1 MAAQGRATN
10 IGRLS
15 DGHSIIAIC
24 HRRPVPEP
32 LYIHLSAFQ
41 NRLMS
46 QPRLTPR
53 IDFTQSCT
61 GCVQAPPQVH
71 DTHFECLPTAC
82 GCDKKTVATTTALLR
97 SGFSCIPFHADLQID
112 GIPGATSRHRVSPES
127 NSTQLGNNVTKDELR
142 AELERQ
148 EQRYKDVYGGEVTTY
163 AAQPEP
169 ERKPW
174 RKRASLLDQA
184 FAQEIQKIEQD
195 LKAEEP

>member
-1 MAAQGRATN
+1 MLRQLFFSGIVAARNKEMFCPSWHRA
-10 IGRLS
+10 
-15 DGHSIIAIC
+15 
-24 HRRPVPEP
+24 
-32 LYIHLSAFQ
+32 
-41 NRLMS
+41 
-46 QPRLTPR
+46 
-53 IDFTQSCT
+53 
-61 GCVQAPPQVH
+61 
-71 DTHFECLPTAC
+71 
-82 GCDKKTVATTTALLR
+82 
-97 SGFSCIPFHADLQID
+97 
-112 GIPGATSRHRVSPES
+112 SPES